1 MGSSGGGSGNPM
13 YLSQGGTPIP
23 GLPIAG
29 QGAPNDNPQAFGKF
43 QNFLP
48 DLPAAGGGPAPSAT
62 GLTNEMLQYRAPDA
76 GSASGEINNLR
87 GQLAALLA
95 GGSGG
100 GGSGSA
106 AATAASSG
114 EGQFGAGEDTRTPN
128 ATGNRTWNAYGG
140 PIPAGYQWQNGYIAG
155 PGAPAPGQTWRP

>member
-1 MGSSGGGSGNPM
+1 MGSSGGGEGNPM
-13 YLSQGGTPIP
+13 FLSQGGTPIP

-62 GLTNEMLQYRAPDA
+62 GLTSDMLQYRAPGT
-76 GSASGEINNLR
+76 GSAAGGINDLR

-95 GGSGG
+95 GGGGGAAAAAGSGG
-100 GGSGSA
+100 G
-106 AATAASSG
+106 G
-114 EGQFGAGEDTRTPN
+114 EGQFGAADDRTPN
-128 ATGNRTWNAYGG
+128 ATGNRTWN
-140 PIPAGYQWQNGYIAG
+140 
-155 PGAPAPGQTWRP
+155 